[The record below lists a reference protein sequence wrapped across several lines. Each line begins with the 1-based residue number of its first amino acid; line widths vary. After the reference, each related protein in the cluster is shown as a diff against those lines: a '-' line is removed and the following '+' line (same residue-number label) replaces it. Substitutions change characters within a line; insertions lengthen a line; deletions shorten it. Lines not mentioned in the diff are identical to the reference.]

1 MRAYNDRTSGLEADV
16 TLVKAQ
22 VRVLELQA
30 ESLVSLEDHT
40 AADVARERK
49 VSDALEVAD
58 RKATQARAAADRR
71 ANYRLGILMAAVAI
85 INVGIAFLR

>member
-30 ESLVSLEDHT
+30 ESLVSLEDLT